1 MSEFNIKSSTIE
13 KGLDVAKEF
22 TNKLIGPT
30 VEQIGLLFA
39 DKIQYFRLKNQIK
52 IVIKAKKFVDSQN
65 IRIKELP
72 IKILAPLLE
81 QGSLEENEDLQDLWS
96 KMLANMVDS
105 DKNLQNNIYPYILGQ
120 LSIQEFKS
128 LKNLEKLELEF
139 QHNFDNFNKLEVEL
153 NEDYEKNNLEPS
165 SREEKRKTRFD
176 LYQELDGLIQS
187 GFKINLI
194 NTEIS
199 NLERLGLIRR
209 MPPKIHVSGG
219 NSMNILNSFSGVYTA
234 SYNMQDFG
242 HRMTAL
248 GFSFLDVCNI

>member
-22 TNKLIGPT
+22 TNKLVGPT

-52 IVIKAKKFVDSQN
+52 IVIKTKKFVDSQN
-65 IRIKELP
+65 IKIKELP

-81 QGSLEENEDLQDLWS
+81 QGSFEENEDLQDLWA
-96 KMLANMVDS
+96 KMLANMIDS

-120 LSIQEFKS
+120 LSIQEYDA
-128 LKNLEKLELEF
+128 LKNLESLELEF
-139 QHNFDNFNKLEVEL
+139 EKNFNKLRQLEIEL
-153 NEDYEKNNLEPS
+153 DKDYEKNNLEPTI
-165 SREEKRKTRFD
+165 REEKREARFNLYRD
-176 LYQELDGLIQS
+176 LNDLDQS

-194 NTEIS
+194 NTEVS
-199 NLERLGLIRR
+199 NIERLGLIRR

-219 NSMNILNSFSGVYTA
+219 NSMSIFNSSMYTA

-248 GFSFLDVCNI
+248 GFSFLDVCKI